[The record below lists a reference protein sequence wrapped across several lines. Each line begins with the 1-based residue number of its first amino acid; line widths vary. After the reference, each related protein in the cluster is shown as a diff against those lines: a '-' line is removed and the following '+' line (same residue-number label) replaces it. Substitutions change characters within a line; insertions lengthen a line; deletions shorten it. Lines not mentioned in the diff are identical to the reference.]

1 MQSFQTLQMT
11 HKSSD
16 SLSALVF
23 DIVEIQIENER
34 SQTAFNFFDAVANGL
49 SSHFSNVVEV

>member
-1 MQSFQTLQMT
+1 MT
-11 HKSSD
+11 DKSSN
-16 SLSALVF
+16 SFSTLVF

-34 SQTAFNFFDAVANGL
+34 CQTTFNFLDAVANGL